1 MKGDTDVEPQ
11 NPTGSQ
17 PPGRSEPG
25 KTESTSVWISPRLR
39 DKLGDE
45 DPKLPREREGPPAW
59 LGIVLLLIVLA
70 GGGGLLFAMRASGE
84 KEKAEA
90 AKAAQQA
97 VADSIAKAQRDSIT
111 MAAARDTALAK
122 TAAAGAAQAAGQT
135 AAVAT
140 KVVNTAATSV
150 AKPVPASA
158 TASRAPAA
166 TRPADA
172 SAASAPAPAS
182 TSTYGISVASF
193 IVEDRA
199 NSEQSRLATAT
210 GMSGRVVTGD
220 DGSYSVVLGSFRSRA
235 AAERAA
241 EPLLAKGLVNEARV
255 VTLKP

>member
-11 NPTGSQ
+11 KPSGSQ
-17 PPGRSEPG
+17 PPGHSEPG

-45 DPKLPREREGPPAW
+45 DPKLPREKEGPPAW

-70 GGGGLLFAMRASGE
+70 GGGALLFAMRASGE
-84 KEKAEA
+84 KQKADA

-97 VADSIAKAQRDSIT
+97 VADSIAKAQRDSVM
-111 MAAARDTALAK
+111 MAAARDTSLAK
-122 TAAAGAAQAAGQT
+122 TGATAAQAAAQTVASAARPTGAAAT
-135 AAVAT
+135 AA
-140 KVVNTAATSV
+140 
-150 AKPVPASA
+150 AKPIAASA
-158 TASRAPAA
+158 TTPKPAA
-166 TRPADA
+166 ARQTDA

-182 TSTYGISVASF
+182 TSAFGISVASF

-199 NSEQSRLATAT
+199 NSEQSRLASAT
-210 GMSGRVVTGD
+210 GMSGRVVSGE